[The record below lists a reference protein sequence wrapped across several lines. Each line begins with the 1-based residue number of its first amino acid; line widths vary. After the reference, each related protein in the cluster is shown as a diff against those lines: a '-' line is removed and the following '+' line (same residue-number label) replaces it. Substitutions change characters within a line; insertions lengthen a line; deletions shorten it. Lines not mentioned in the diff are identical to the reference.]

1 MINVY
6 QIKSEEPKTP
16 FAPVYNYYIC
26 TADISTLIDFNDIK
40 NVILKKEKEIIKKY
54 DTGLND
60 AYTELGHNSLTSR
73 FEHYNIFD
81 WPEMFNLK
89 SAVKSI
95 HHMFL
100 SYLQLETKPV
110 YINGWA
116 NVMRKGEQIKTH
128 IHNVDETCYLGGHIC
143 VACDQSSTFY
153 INPVNTINDPEIF
166 EIENKVGQITLF
178 SNCIPHYTSKHS
190 GDSERITMAF
200 DMNIAKIGN
209 SNVLL

>member
-26 TADISTLIDFNDIK
+26 TADISTLIDFNNIK
-40 NVILKKEKEIIKKY
+40 NVILKKEKEIIEKY

-60 AYTELGHNSLTSR
+60 AYTELGPNSLTSR
-73 FEHYNIFD
+73 FEQYNIFD

-100 SYLQLETKPV
+100 SHLQLETKPV
-110 YINGWA
+110 YVNGWA

-128 IHNVDETCYLGGHIC
+128 IHNTDETCYLGGHIC

-178 SNCIPHYTSKHS
+178 SNCIPHYTSKHG

-200 DMNIAKIGN
+200 DMNIVKKGN
-209 SNVLL
+209 KNVLL

>member
-1 MINVY
+1 M
-6 QIKSEEPKTP
+6 
-16 FAPVYNYYIC
+16 
-26 TADISTLIDFNDIK
+26 
-40 NVILKKEKEIIKKY
+40 
-54 DTGLND
+54 
-60 AYTELGHNSLTSR
+60 
-73 FEHYNIFD
+73 
-81 WPEMFNLK
+81 
-89 SAVKSI
+89 
-95 HHMFL
+95 
-100 SYLQLETKPV
+100 QLETKPV

-178 SNCIPHYTSKHS
+178 SNCIPHYTSKHG